1 MEAIVVDTEETA
13 RNCIQYLKEQ
23 MLEPETFLP
32 LNYLKVAIIFAT
44 H

>member
-1 MEAIVVDTEETA
+1 
-13 RNCIQYLKEQ
+13 

-44 H
+44 HWKSIFKRIFSSLG